1 MPNFKGGK
9 AYKKKKGG
17 EQNAIIQIDRQPDQ
31 QVARVI
37 RVLGNR
43 NMLCY
48 CNDNLIRVC
57 HVRGKLRNR
66 VYIELGDVILISLR
80 DFDEDASGQTSGSSA
95 APSAQPAAGI
105 PLMPGEVAPVK
116 EVKKEPSMRGDILA
130 KYPPEY
136 HSKLKKEDGV
146 NPRLFLQLE
155 TMGDK
160 HHETIRGK
168 KVEDEGGFEF
178 DRDGESKSESSADD
192 EDLDIDTI

>member
-1 MPNFKGGK
+1 M
-9 AYKKKKGG
+9 
-17 EQNAIIQIDRQPDQ
+17 
-31 QVARVI
+31 I

-80 DFDEDASGQTSGSSA
+80 DFDDAEGASGQTSGSSA
-95 APSAQPAAGI
+95 APKALPAGGI

-160 HHETIRGK
+160 HLETIGGK

-178 DRDGESKSESSADD
+178 DRDGESESESSADD
-192 EDLDIDTI
+192 DDLDIDGI